1 METKNEDNRLI
12 VTKMQEVVVAYSL
25 DEILAQ
31 INQCEITIQNAQSNM
46 DFWNDQKSLAHEKGV
61 VTATEYEVIKAEEKA
76 LARAVD
82 VAAQESALPEEEEVD
97 VQTELE
103 E

>member
-12 VTKMQEVVVAYSL
+12 VTKMQEVVVVYSL

-46 DFWNDQKSLAHEKGV
+46 DFWNDQKSLAREKGV
-61 VTATEYEVIKAEEKA
+61 VTDTEYEVIKAEERA
-76 LARAVD
+76 LARAVE
-82 VAAQESALPEEEEVD
+82 VAEEEED
-97 VQTELE
+97 VETELE
-103 E
+103 G